1 MMNDLF
7 MTLFLREW
15 DRRTYKVAPF
25 EHERRI
31 YLEHQWSLG
40 FKKKTVQQHAW
51 YQLIILGYFS
61 QQIKEHQPITKDEII
76 MARDDWSK
84 KRHSNGF
91 AQVTIKVERGS
102 FVHVAKQWLEYI
114 GLYRETED
122 VFYCSDILSEYLQWI
137 VSVRGTPRRAKD
149 GQFYILRRLLK
160 YLGERNISINDA
172 KPIDIDSYLLFK
184 SSEGCKRN
192 SIASI
197 IYVVRSF
204 FRYLEERG
212 ICKNNISNAIRGPRI
227 YKEETIPSFLPWES
241 IQHML
246 NTYPRETPIQIRN
259 YAILLLYAIYG
270 LRCSEALNL
279 KLKDID
285 WRNET
290 IFLAR
295 SKDSKPQ
302 LMPLVPL
309 IGDAIVDYLQNV
321 RPNETK
327 EPEIFLSMR
336 APFCKLT
343 SSVGYQIAHQAI
355 TKEDVTIKHRGPH
368 ALRHSVATH
377 LVNTG
382 HPMKEVADMLG
393 HQTLDTTRIY
403 AKVDFTNLKKV
414 ANMNWEEIL

>member
-1 MMNDLF
+1 M
-7 MTLFLREW
+7 
-15 DRRTYKVAPF
+15 
-25 EHERRI
+25 
-31 YLEHQWSLG
+31 
-40 FKKKTVQQHAW
+40 
-51 YQLIILGYFS
+51 
-61 QQIKEHQPITKDEII
+61 
-76 MARDDWSK
+76 
-84 KRHSNGF
+84 
-91 AQVTIKVERGS
+91 
-102 FVHVAKQWLEYI
+102 
-114 GLYRETED
+114 
-122 VFYCSDILSEYLQWI
+122 
-137 VSVRGTPRRAKD
+137 
-149 GQFYILRRLLK
+149 
-160 YLGERNISINDA
+160 
-172 KPIDIDSYLLFK
+172 
-184 SSEGCKRN
+184 
-192 SIASI
+192 
-197 IYVVRSF
+197 RSF